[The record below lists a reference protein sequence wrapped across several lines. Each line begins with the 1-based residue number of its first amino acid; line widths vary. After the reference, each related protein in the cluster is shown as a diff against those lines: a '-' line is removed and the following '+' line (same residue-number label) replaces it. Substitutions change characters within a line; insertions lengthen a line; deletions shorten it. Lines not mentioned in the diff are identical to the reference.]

1 MKLFSYI
8 CELLVA
14 YRTCFPK
21 TKFIFNLVLLTQFK
35 WLNSEIKRFNEL
47 ISDFSLDA
55 NSNLWYFDS
64 HHIAAT
70 LAFEGYQV
78 IETSSRRAN
87 GIHMT

>member
-8 CELLVA
+8 CELLAA

-21 TKFIFNLVLLTQFK
+21 TKFIFNLVLLTQFRNK
-35 WLNSEIKRFNEL
+35 KFNEL